1 MKNPRF
7 ITISAT
13 LLALPATLH
22 SAEDRKQQNAAYQS
36 SVEQE
41 QVRAQTRRLVASI
54 STMLEEFRK
63 NPAAAEEV
71 NLTEAT
77 LKKLQS
83 LSDEEMSAVVET
95 LRQAS
100 KAGTPSDTSAKV
112 LAANKTA
119 KEIQITLSALADK
132 LALYQD
138 EASIELKLMAL
149 LRRQITNQRQTRY
162 LRDGVLKSEEQAS
175 EADLTSVEQKAIVEE
190 ASALIQNL
198 GRLAANSASTG
209 KAAFAATYDAGNAA
223 QLIPHSQ
230 QASASA
236 TAKDFPMTHGSQAK
250 VIEALQ
256 VMLISLSTDKTL
268 EERYRAAEQKMRT
281 LSQKEQALARTTTN
295 AGLPQQRAIIR
306 RQQEIADQRTLVE
319 REILQLSPATAILLD
334 QTRQSLDGIDN
345 TLQKNAGTLDRPN
358 EKLAVVSAQG
368 ELSKKF
374 LEIAEM
380 LKKQGDA
387 VAQSSSSGQGST
399 NSPTDALSEAADAV
413 SKAITNIDMAK
424 DLLGRGGDAD
434 AAKDQIGKAKDN
446 IDKAMSGLGATADAA
461 TKGAGDNLKEA
472 SHSLD
477 KGGEQANRGAGPD
490 ERNKANANLGDARNS
505 AVNALKAMQ
514 SQLSAMSTKNQIL
527 AGSQSENNSQ
537 NPTEGTGQGGGWGTT
552 FKHTNDYTAFSA
564 LTKVTAKD
572 REAISM
578 LQREKAPPEYDTMS
592 RQYMKNLAEGV
603 VPVP

>member
-7 ITISAT
+7 ITISAALLT
-13 LLALPATLH
+13 LPVTLH
-22 SAEDRKQQNAAYQS
+22 SAEGRKQQNAAYQA

-41 QVRAQTRRLVASI
+41 QVRAQTRRLVAGI

-71 NLTEAT
+71 KLTEAT

-100 KAGTPSDTSAKV
+100 KSGTPADTSAKV
-112 LAANKTA
+112 LTANKTA
-119 KEIQITLSALADK
+119 KEIQLTLSTLADK

-162 LRDGVLKSEEQAS
+162 LRDGVLKSEEQAN
-175 EADLTSVEQKAIVEE
+175 EADLTSVEQKAIAEE
-190 ASALIQNL
+190 TNALIQNL
-198 GRLAANSASTG
+198 GRLAANPASAS
-209 KAAFAATYDAGNAA
+209 KATFAATYNAGNAA
-223 QLIPHSQ
+223 QLVPHSQ
-230 QASASA
+230 QASTSAS
-236 TAKDFPMTHGSQAK
+236 AKDFPTTHESQAK

-256 VMLISLSTDKTL
+256 MMLISLSTDKTL

-295 AGLPQQRAIIR
+295 AGLPQQRAIVR

-319 REILQLSPATAILLD
+319 REILQLSPATAALLD

-358 EKLAVVSAQG
+358 EKLAVVNTQG
-368 ELSKKF
+368 ELSKDF

-387 VAQSSSSGQGST
+387 VAQSSNSGQGSSD
-399 NSPTDALSEAADAV
+399 SPSSALSDAADAV
-413 SKAITNIDMAK
+413 SKAITNMDMAK

-434 AAKDQIGKAKDN
+434 SAKDQIGKAKDN
-446 IDKAMSGLGATADAA
+446 IDKAMSELGNAADSA
-461 TKGAGDNLKEA
+461 TKGAGENLKEA
-472 SHSLD
+472 SDSLD
-477 KGGEQANRGAGPD
+477 KGGEQANKGAGPD

-505 AVNALKAMQ
+505 AVKALAEMQ
-514 SQLSAMSTKNQIL
+514 KQLSALSTQNQIL

-537 NPTEGTGQGGGWGTT
+537 SPTEGTGKGGGWGTT

-564 LTKVTAKD
+564 LTKVSAKD

-592 RQYMKNLAEGV
+592 RQYLKNLAEGV
-603 VPVP
+603 VPAQ